1 MQYRVPQFIEQEAK
15 IVGPLT
21 LKQSMLVGFAGAI
34 IFTMYFSFGES
45 NLFIFLVLSGIIAG
59 GALAGAFLKI
69 DGRPFIQMITYIMNF
84 TVMPKLYLWKR
95 KEMPVFL
102 KVELKTPL
110 DLQNEKDPFEG
121 LELRKGKLNELQ
133 NKIDIS

>member
-1 MQYRVPQFIEQEAK
+1 MQYRVPQFIEEESK

-21 LKQSMLVGFAGAI
+21 LKQSMVIGLAGGI
-34 IFTMYFSFGES
+34 IFTMYFSFGET
-45 NLFIFLVLSGIIAG
+45 NLFLFLVLSGIIAG
-59 GALAGAFLKI
+59 GALASAFLKI
-69 DGRPFIQMITYIMNF
+69 DGRPFTEMITHIMNF
-84 TVMPKLYLWKR
+84 SIMPRLYLWKR
-95 KEMPVFL
+95 KETPVFL

-110 DLQNEKDPFEG
+110 DLKDEKDPFKG